1 MMYKIEK
8 GWFCIIYMDT
18 SLPPYELYTF
28 VDGQKIR
35 HTITNTCKSIW
46 VGTYSKNN
54 ITYKGNILS
63 LDDFGKSHRDNI
75 IVLKDAHIDE
85 IKEYEVDGEWIHST
99 I

>member
-1 MMYKIEK
+1 
-8 GWFCIIYMDT
+8 MDT

-35 HTITNTCKSIW
+35 HTITTNTCKSIW

-85 IKEYEVDGEWIHST
+85 IKEYECEVDGEWIS
-99 I
+99 IRRFKRQLD